1 MKLKRVMLVILSLIV
16 IILLVNILKK
26 DIWDKNADLLKE
38 KVLSIDETRV
48 NVNLSEITP
57 FDWDTVYTFSPYTST
72 QNIYNTVGYKWD
84 TISETVN
91 EGMNQIVFM
100 KDGKVVCYIYGYPVN
115 NGYGISFRDDEYKN
129 GAIKL
134 NNNKNLDFKVERKDD
149 VIFLIQS

>member
-115 NGYGISFRDDEYKN
+115 NGYGISFRDEEYKN

>member
-57 FDWDTVYTFSPYTST
+57 FDWDTVYTFSSYTST

-134 NNNKNLDFKVERKDD
+134 NNNKNLDFKVERNDD